1 MKLFEN
7 IKTSRYISNIK
18 RCLTTF
24 RKLRPVR
31 ILWKGARADF
41 PFLSFPPGIP
51 KGIDYGVVGDVFR
64 SVEGIVAVHDLRIW
78 GLTTDKTALSAHL
91 AISKCI
97 ITITFCS

>member
-1 MKLFEN
+1 MFAKAVCRNKVVNLGEKWFSWVK
-7 IKTSRYISNIK
+7 IFCI
-18 RCLTTF
+18 
-24 RKLRPVR
+24 LR
-31 ILWKGARADF
+31 KGARADF

-97 ITITFCS
+97 LWGP